1 MKLEDFSPKK
11 NIIKEGKVKELDQ
24 DLKDKKMSD
33 ADFKK
38 KYNKSKADV
47 RKEIKPKK
55 KVAEATGDARFD
67 KMMGNITGSDTP
79 SAIPAQGSGQIDRQ
93 IMELTHK
100 IFLRLRDFDDPRVYQ
115 KFIEFMV
122 KTINN
127 DAGPLDEE
135 RHIQPARKGP
145 AVDFNKSFDYVKQ
158 CITNASINVPPYNTS
173 EFRIDRI
180 NEAIRRLELLKSLL
194 MADSAIGNASRK

>member
-1 MKLEDFSPKK
+1 MRLDDFSPKK
-11 NIIKEGKVKELDQ
+11 NIKEGKVKELDQ
-24 DLKDKKMSD
+24 DLKDKKVSD

-38 KYNKSKADV
+38 KYNKSKAEV
-47 RKEIKPKK
+47 KKEIKPRK

-67 KMMGNITGSDTP
+67 KMMGNITGSETP
-79 SAIPAQGSGQIDRQ
+79 KAMPPQGTGQIDRQ

-100 IFLRLRDFDDPRVYQ
+100 IFLRLREFDDPEVYQ
-115 KFIEFMV
+115 KFIDFMV

-127 DAGPLDEE
+127 DVGPLDEE
-135 RHIQPARKGP
+135 RNLTPARKGP
-145 AVDFNKSFDYVKQ
+145 SVDFNRSFDYVKQ
-158 CITNASINVPPYNTS
+158 CITNASLNVPPYNTP